1 MSDQSIMTTSTR
13 DVSDFLGQL
22 RDLGKLHK
30 SKVLTTAEFEGLKR
44 NIMTSINPFQQQQ
57 PPAHVGSSLDA
68 LSVASSL
75 GAPSPFG
82 ARMGE
87 GRGEGDRFKE
97 NLPVNHPMRKPWV
110 QKLAME
116 RGRAFKYEFITGTT
130 TRADEEGSEGARTPG
145 GALREYKRQVM
156 RVSPDGGCSEYS
168 RVSPPQQHH
177 AGYQQQ
183 QIARASPPQQYHQ
196 LPPAS
201 KFSPPQDHAPSY
213 VSPPLQRAHK
223 SKNVQGYYKSTYYNS
238 PSSYLSGPEFSRLP
252 KMFNNKPIFTK
263 PPPNGRKLLGSRSAP
278 NSGRKNN
285 KDVEVGP
292 PYSSR

>member
-1 MSDQSIMTTSTR
+1 
-13 DVSDFLGQL
+13 
-22 RDLGKLHK
+22 
-30 SKVLTTAEFEGLKR
+30 
-44 NIMTSINPFQQQQ
+44 
-57 PPAHVGSSLDA
+57 
-68 LSVASSL
+68 
-75 GAPSPFG
+75 
-82 ARMGE
+82 
-87 GRGEGDRFKE
+87 
-97 NLPVNHPMRKPWV
+97 
-110 QKLAME
+110 ME

-145 GALREYKRQVM
+145 GTPREYKRQVM
-156 RVSPDGGCSEYS
+156 RVSPDGGSSEYS

-177 AGYQQQ
+177 AGYLQQ
-183 QIARASPPQQYHQ
+183 QIARVSPPQQYHQ

-223 SKNVQGYYKSTYYNS
+223 VPPQTQTHTHAHTLARQPQHQQLWTLPSRPPPIHDPKRIPVQKSLRQPLNFKPPAPVSVPVPALTSASTAGTARATPTTSPPNPHMNTHLISKPKSAPLNYSPHTKPAPQSKDVQGYYKSTYYNS
-238 PSSYLSGPEFSRLP
+238 PSSYSSGPEFSRLP

-278 NSGRKNN
+278 NSGRKYN